1 MSRVGAVA
9 AKTIGAVAA
18 GMLSVGAVTAFA
30 ASPSVAPTRVV
41 SASDTAKADKH
52 SGRRPV
58 ARAVLE
64 SEADVLGLKPS
75 ALVSD
80 LRKGIAVAELARD
93 EGLNKARFTTRLL
106 IRMTLRLDML
116 VENDVISLTHA
127 KAILHWISSGH
138 VPFWNGTHLRL

>member
-1 MSRVGAVA
+1 MSRVGAIA

-18 GMLSVGAVTAFA
+18 GVLGVGAVTAFA

-41 SASDTAKADKH
+41 SAIDTAKADKH
-52 SGRRPV
+52 SGRRTV

-64 SEADVLGLKPS
+64 SEADVLGIKPS
-75 ALVSD
+75 ALIND
-80 LRKGIAVAELARD
+80 LRKGVAVAELARD

-106 IRMTLRLDML
+106 IRLTLRLDTL
-116 VENDVISLTHA
+116 VANDVISLTHA

-138 VPFWNGTHLRL
+138 VPFWTGDQRRM